1 MRSLNPQTKQ
11 GKKKVHKKGK
21 KWTCFNDRYREKNKN
36 KTKKIKTVGVLTK
49 IDIMDKGTHAADALA
64 GRVVPLKLG
73 FIGVIN
79 RCVGFFV

>member
-1 MRSLNPQTKQ
+1 M
-11 GKKKVHKKGK
+11 
-21 KWTCFNDRYREKNKN
+21 
-36 KTKKIKTVGVLTK
+36 KTVGVLTK